1 MTRGPQPKPI
11 GQKSVIFLA
20 AIAMMITQTFRFT
33 SHWSGWVV
41 LSETALTLLTVFALS
56 RTFRRRQINLA
67 DSIKPHFICHL
78 TMTLLPIAVQ
88 VITRSLGIGDP
99 NELVLLNIVQ
109 NISLALAVIPASHK
123 SLQIS
128 ALLNGFLVLFVTAMT
143 DNSLIWTA
151 SVIYAAFGLWWMMCS
166 YWERLET
173 KFAAA
178 TNRTIP
184 LRPVLIALTLLT
196 GLGAITVASIGVP
209 KTAMVLA
216 GFMPTSGGDKYPD
229 PNARSGVGEGDM
241 MIAAEDSAFSFGPVD
256 SEILLESK
264 MPSLYD
270 VASDQYGEARVKK
283 QINKEMNQAISLTSD
298 RLRHNHQKTASSKQ
312 AARQFSALRR
322 LSNQRRASPDERN
335 STALFHV
342 AGNTP
347 LHLITQRFD
356 FFDGVEW
363 THSGRQSTPLNTSI
377 TSVDG
382 KPWLTIYRNS
392 GEVLRGKQ
400 SHTLR
405 IINLKSK
412 QIPSPPHLT
421 GIHIADVNRES
432 FYAMGADRVFELAAQ
447 EFIPQLTVIHLLSQV
462 HSERA
467 LVELGDF
474 RGLYSKM
481 AQKQQDP
488 IDSEKPP
495 NSLASE
501 WTQRVLPGWEQVM
514 AITNNLRDQFKH
526 DPMATAPEDCQN
538 IVDHFLATGRGPDY
552 MFASTAAVMLRSLGY
567 ETQVVMGFY
576 ADSEDYDSKAM
587 QTIVDSK
594 NLHFWTEVHVGQ
606 NIWVPVEPTPG
617 FQPPK
622 SWLTWQE
629 RISLAGLTM
638 LRWTADNWHLITFSI
653 LGIVIAFRLRHILFD
668 ISSLLLWRIGWF
680 GSTRRRIIWTV
691 RILEVRALM
700 AGKERPPSL
709 TLSQW
714 YRELAGTEAR
724 LQRNRE
730 PLEQVLAL
738 ADLAFYSPTPI
749 EIGPSS
755 TIKTGVYPTCS
766 KLLKTWTS
774 RRMKRSTC
782 DLPFNRRKGE
792 EFNND

>member
-1 MTRGPQPKPI
+1 MTRGPQPKPV
-11 GQKSVIFLA
+11 GQTSVIFLA
-20 AIAMMITQTFRFT
+20 ALAMMITQTFRFT

-41 LSETALTLLTVFALS
+41 LAETTLTLITVFALS
-56 RTFRRRQINLA
+56 RTFRRRQVNVTE
-67 DSIKPHFICHL
+67 SMKPHLICHL
-78 TMTLLPIAVQ
+78 AMILLPMAVQ
-88 VITRSLGIGDP
+88 IITRSLAIGDP
-99 NELVLLNIVQ
+99 NELVLLNMVQ
-109 NISLALAVIPASHK
+109 NVSLALAVIPSSHK

-151 SVIYAAFGLWWMMCS
+151 SVIYAAFGLWWLMCS

-283 QINKEMNQAISLTSD
+283 QINKELNQAISLTAD

-312 AARQFSALRR
+312 AARQFNSLRR
-322 LSNQRRASPDERN
+322 LPKQRRASPDERN

-356 FFDGVEW
+356 SFDGVEL
-363 THSGRQSTPLNTSI
+363 THSGRQPTPLSTSLA
-377 TSVDG
+377 SVDG
-382 KPWLTIYRNS
+382 KPWLTINRNS
-392 GEVLRGKQ
+392 GGVLRGKQ

-412 QIPSPPHLT
+412 QIPSPAHLT
-421 GIHIADVNRES
+421 GIHIADVDRES
-432 FYAMGADRVFELAAQ
+432 FYTLGADSVFELAAQ
-447 EFIPQLTVIHLLSQV
+447 DFIPQLTVIHLLSQV
-462 HSERA
+462 HSERE
-467 LVELGDF
+467 LGELGDF
-474 RGLYSKM
+474 RGLYSKI

-488 IDSEKPP
+488 VDSTHASS
-495 NSLASE
+495 SLASD

-514 AITNNLRDQFKH
+514 AITNNLRDLYNH

-567 ETQVVMGFY
+567 ETRVVMGFY

-587 QTIVDSK
+587 QTIVDSE

-638 LRWTADNWHLITFSI
+638 LNWAAHNWGLITFSI
-653 LGIVIAFRLRHILFD
+653 LGIIIVFRLRHVLFD
-668 ISSLLLWRIGWF
+668 ISSLVFWRIGWI
-680 GSTRRRIIWTV
+680 GSTRRRIIWTI
-691 RILEVRALM
+691 RILEVRARI

-714 YRELAGTEAR
+714 YRELAGTEER
-724 LQRNRE
+724 LRRNRE
-730 PLEQVLAL
+730 PLEQILTL

-749 EIGPSS
+749 ELGPSS
-755 TIKTGVYPTCS
+755 TIQTSVYSACS
-766 KLLKTWTS
+766 KLLRTWTS
-774 RRMKRSTC
+774 RKMKKSIC
-782 DLPFNRRKGE
+782 VLPYDRLTGE

>member
-1 MTRGPQPKPI
+1 MTRGPQPKPV
-11 GQKSVIFLA
+11 GQTSVIFLA
-20 AIAMMITQTFRFT
+20 ALAMLITQTFRFT

-41 LSETALTLLTVFALS
+41 LAETTLTLITVFALS
-56 RTFRRRQINLA
+56 RTFRRRQVNVTE
-67 DSIKPHFICHL
+67 SMKPHLICHL
-78 TMTLLPIAVQ
+78 AMILLPMAVQ
-88 VITRSLGIGDP
+88 VITRSLAIGDP
-99 NELVLLNIVQ
+99 NELVLLNMVQ
-109 NISLALAVIPASHK
+109 NVSLALAVIPSSHK

-151 SVIYAAFGLWWMMCS
+151 SVIYAAFGLWWLMCS

-241 MIAAEDSAFSFGPVD
+241 MIAAEDSAYSFGPVD

-283 QINKEMNQAISLTSD
+283 QINKELNQAISLTAD
-298 RLRHNHQKTASSKQ
+298 RLRHNHQKLGSSKQ
-312 AARQFSALRR
+312 AARQFNSLRR
-322 LSNQRRASPDERN
+322 LSKQRRASPDERN

-356 FFDGVEW
+356 SFDGVDL
-363 THSGRQSTPLNTSI
+363 THSGRQPTPLSTSLA
-377 TSVDG
+377 SVDG
-382 KPWLTIYRNS
+382 KPWLTINRNS
-392 GEVLRGKQ
+392 GGVLRGKQ

-412 QIPSPPHLT
+412 QIPSPAHLS
-421 GIHIADVNRES
+421 GIHIADVDRES
-432 FYAMGADRVFELAAQ
+432 FYTLGADSVFELAAQ
-447 EFIPQLTVIHLLSQV
+447 DFIPQLTVIHLLSQV

-467 LVELGDF
+467 LGELGDF
-474 RGLYSKM
+474 RGLYSKI

-488 IDSEKPP
+488 VDSTHASS
-495 NSLASE
+495 SLASD

-514 AITNNLRDQFKH
+514 AITNNLRDLYKH

-538 IVDHFLATGRGPDY
+538 IVDYFLATGRGPDY
-552 MFASTAAVMLRSLGY
+552 MFATTAAVMLRSLGY
-567 ETQVVMGFY
+567 ETRVVMGFY

-587 QTIVDSK
+587 QTIVDSE

-629 RISLAGLTM
+629 QISLAGLTI
-638 LRWTADNWHLITFSI
+638 LNWSADNWGLITFSI
-653 LGIVIAFRLRHILFD
+653 LGIIIVFRLRHVLFD
-668 ISSLLLWRIGWF
+668 ISSLIFWRIGWF
-680 GSTRRRIIWTV
+680 GSTRRRIIWTI
-691 RILEVRALM
+691 RILEVRARI

-714 YRELAGTEAR
+714 YRELAGTEER

-730 PLEQVLAL
+730 PLEQILAF

-749 EIGPSS
+749 ELGPSS
-755 TIKTGVYPTCS
+755 TIQTSVYSACS
-766 KLLKTWTS
+766 KLLRTWTS
-774 RRMKRSTC
+774 RKMKKANC
-782 DLPFNRRKGE
+782 DLSFDRLTGE